1 MRALGLIAQGQFG
14 TAGGLDSHQERISQA
29 LYLINDALESPAAG
43 TPPFGAEKSGD
54 VKSVASLIDG
64 TRKTISLKNEK
75 HNQFIGFLSKRVT
88 AIAQVDQ
95 TEAVTKLLS
104 DQTALEAS
112 YQALAQTRNL
122 SLLTYLK

>member
-14 TAGGLDSHQERISQA
+14 TAGGLESHQERISQA
-29 LYLINDALESPAAG
+29 MFLINDALESPAAG
-43 TPPFGAEKSGD
+43 TPPFGSEKSGD
-54 VKSVASLIDG
+54 VKSVASLLDG

-75 HNQFIGFLSKRVT
+75 HNQFIGFLSKRV
-88 AIAQVDQ
+88 ADIAQIDQ

-112 YQALAQTRNL
+112 YQALSQTRNL
-122 SLLTYLK
+122 TLLNYLK